1 MALYCSQGGPDRE
14 ISSSELR
21 DYLFTALERLG
32 PRTKVLAVP
41 PDYTRVASRAGELT
55 RYAWDYFGENLRA
68 VLPAVG
74 THHAMSAEQITA
86 MFGNVPQV
94 LFHAHKWREDVET
107 IGVVPGQLICEQ
119 SEGKLDYDWPAQ
131 VNRLI
136 TRSEFDLILSVGQ
149 VVPHEVIGMANYNKN
164 ILVGTGGPDS
174 INRSHYLGAVYGM
187 ERIMGRADNPVRRVL
202 NYAASHFLQN
212 LPIVYVLTV
221 VSRNPTG
228 ATVVRG
234 LFIGD
239 DSECFHAAAELS
251 LQVNVTRTPE
261 PISKAVVY
269 LDPDEFH
276 STWLGNKA
284 IYRTRMAMADG
295 GELIILAPGVRA
307 FGEDP
312 RIDRL
317 IRKYG
322 YHGTKATLEMVREN
336 ADLAADLSAAAHLIH
351 GSSEGRFRIVWCPG
365 HLTREEVQAVG
376 FEYADLNHMLKRY
389 ILSRLRQGWNTV
401 AGEEIYFIGSPGL
414 GLWASK
420 DRF

>member
-1 MALYCSQGGPDRE
+1 M
-14 ISSSELR
+14 
-21 DYLFTALERLG
+21 
-32 PRTKVLAVP
+32 
-41 PDYTRVASRAGELT
+41 
-55 RYAWDYFGENLRA
+55 
-68 VLPAVG
+68 
-74 THHAMSAEQITA
+74 
-86 MFGNVPQV
+86 
-94 LFHAHKWREDVET
+94 
-107 IGVVPGQLICEQ
+107 
-119 SEGKLDYDWPAQ
+119 
-131 VNRLI
+131 
-136 TRSEFDLILSVGQ
+136 
-149 VVPHEVIGMANYNKN
+149 
-164 ILVGTGGPDS
+164 
-174 INRSHYLGAVYGM
+174 
-187 ERIMGRADNPVRRVL
+187 
-202 NYAASHFLQN
+202 
-212 LPIVYVLTV
+212 
-221 VSRNPTG
+221 
-228 ATVVRG
+228 
-234 LFIGD
+234 
-239 DSECFHAAAELS
+239 
-251 LQVNVTRTPE
+251 PE

-322 YHGTKATLEMVREN
+322 YHGTKATLEMVRGN